1 MLSFL
6 PLLLVLTPALA
17 LPHDGLRLIKTSP
30 TDAGKWYTESEKFSL
45 FVSKHAHFVDA
56 TETPDL
62 ESFASQRLV
71 AASFPDSL
79 SHVDEVNAL
88 IDSATTTHIAD
99 NLAVYTAYHNRYYRA
114 ATGAEA
120 ADWLFTAVKDVA
132 QANPNITVEQFAHSA
147 FAQKS
152 IIARIPG
159 KSTDKIV
166 IGAHLDSVGTT
177 TTGRSPGADDNATG
191 TVGTLHPSPTEPC

>member
-6 PLLLVLTPALA
+6 PLLLLLTPALA
-17 LPHDGLRLIKTSP
+17 VPHNGLRLIKTSP
-30 TDAGKWYTESEKFSL
+30 TDPGKWYSESEKFSL

-62 ESFASQRLV
+62 ESFASKRL
-71 AASFPDSL
+71 AATSFPDSL
-79 SHVDEVNAL
+79 SHVDEVNTL
-88 IDSATTTHIAD
+88 IDTVTTTHISD
-99 NLAVYTAYHNRYYRA
+99 YLAVYTAYHNRYYRA
-114 ATGAEA
+114 ATGADA
-120 ADWLFTAVKDVA
+120 ADWLFSTVKDVA
-132 QANPNITVEQFAHSA
+132 KADPKITVEQFTHSA

-159 KSTDKIV
+159 ESTDKIV

-177 TTGRSPGADDNATG
+177 TTGRAPGADDNASG
-191 TVGTLHPSPTEPC
+191 TVSTLHPPAERC